1 MGNNMFGL
9 EGRLAALV
17 GPAAAA
23 DPAGPRVDLF
33 FLSAQEQARL
43 GRLAGR

>member
-1 MGNNMFGL
+1 MSNNMFGL

-17 GPAAAA
+17 GSSAAA

-33 FLSAQEQARL
+33 FVSAQEQARL
-43 GRLAGR
+43 SRLAGP